1 MVKFKVTKQKNRSGD
16 KFWVIFSDKID
27 DKIIRKLQGFLSMHQ
42 IKVITR
48 SKIYHCFDQ
57 FLRSLGQCCSSPRS
71 RQNLSNGY
79 VITRQWHQNRHTSG
93 SFLLTL
99 INMFLCQVFNF
110 FQSLEC
116 IGLGKKLVKNT
127 ARKPKYLL
135 VIWKQS
141 LEKSRTRMSYA
152 NCMKTGVI
160 LLVFT
165 MN

>member
-1 MVKFKVTKQKNRSGD
+1 MKVEMVSSAMWETVNRLGVNLLMINGRTLSPVKNWTFLITGLFRMVKFKVTKQKNRSGD

-42 IKVITR
+42 IKVVTR

-57 FLRSLGQCCSSPRS
+57 FLRSLGQCCSSRRS

-79 VITRQWHQNRHTSG
+79 AITRQWHQNRHTSG

-110 FQSLEC
+110 FNL
-116 IGLGKKLVKNT
+116 
-127 ARKPKYLL
+127 
-135 VIWKQS
+135 
-141 LEKSRTRMSYA
+141 
-152 NCMKTGVI
+152 
-160 LLVFT
+160 
-165 MN
+165 